1 MVAGI
6 QGSSADEIFGWP
18 DNLKV
23 RSSMTLFARATEDN
37 ADFRGVLDRLYDGV
51 EDALTVEQLER

>member
-6 QGSSADEIFGWP
+6 QGSSADAIFGWP

-37 ADFRGVLDRLYDGV
+37 ADFRAVLERLYDGV
-51 EDALTVEQLER
+51 EDALTVEQLAR